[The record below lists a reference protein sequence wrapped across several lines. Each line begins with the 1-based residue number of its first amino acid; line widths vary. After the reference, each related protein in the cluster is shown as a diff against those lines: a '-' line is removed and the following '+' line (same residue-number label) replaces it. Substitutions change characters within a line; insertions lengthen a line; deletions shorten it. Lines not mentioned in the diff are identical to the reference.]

1 MRIAVLGTGIV
12 GQTLGARLAEL
23 HHQVVMGT
31 RSPAATL
38 ARDEHGRYGT
48 PPFNAWLSQH
58 PRVELASYAEAAR
71 FGELVIN
78 ATSGA
83 GSLNALQSAGA
94 SNLADKILIDVANPL
109 EAAPSGPPALFVAN
123 TDSLAEQIQR
133 AFPYTKVVKTLNTVT
148 ARLMVNPRLVAGG
161 EHTIFVSGNDAE
173 AKKSVCE
180 WLEAWFGWKHILDLG
195 DITTARGME
204 MYMALWLRLAGALG
218 TGVLNIH
225 VVKGS

>member
-173 AKKSVCE
+173 AKKSVRVAGSLVR
-180 WLEAWFGWKHILDLG
+180 LEAHSGPGH
-195 DITTARGME
+195 ITTARGVE